1 MKKTISILI
10 LGILPGVALAS
21 GDHGGGHSMKSES
34 ATKQMDHS
42 SHNMEGMSHHME
54 GMSHGSHEAAAGQP
68 GNPANVSR
76 TIKVTMDD
84 TMRFTPNQLN
94 FKAGETVR
102 FVVRNDGKIRH
113 EMVIGSVAELKEHA
127 QMMRNNP
134 TMQHTD
140 SNMITLAPGE
150 SGDVIWQ
157 FDKSGSFDFA
167 CLVPGHLEAGM
178 SGKIKVK

>member
-10 LGILPGVALAS
+10 LGILPGVVLAS
-21 GDHGGGHSMKSES
+21 GDHGSGHSMKSEP
-34 ATKQMDHS
+34 AMEQMDHS
-42 SHNMEGMSHHME
+42 SHDMQGMSHD
-54 GMSHGSHEAAAGQP
+54 SHEAAAGRP
-68 GNPANVSR
+68 GDPANVNR

-102 FVVRNDGKIRH
+102 FVVRNNGKIRH

-127 QMMRNNP
+127 QMMRSNP
-134 TMQHTD
+134 TMQHAD

-178 SGKIKVK
+178 TGKIKVK